1 MIQFLIEASYWSAYY
16 MKWKNEDHI
25 PFFTGIYTVVV
36 TLIIN
41 IMTLLIIIQLH
52 TNWTAID
59 DVFDLLPDGF
69 MIKENKPLMMLF
81 GVPIV
86 LILTAILSKVMY
98 SKMNRKEIMSHFKRM
113 PPKRQTIGKTIFIL
127 YFAGS
132 IILAL
137 ALGSI
142 IGRQKNDAKENIRLN
157 QRREMMKEIFDN
169 NDTLQMYKYKFPN
182 PNNADKK

>member
-59 DVFDLLPDGF
+59 DVF
-69 MIKENKPLMMLF
+69 
-81 GVPIV
+81 
-86 LILTAILSKVMY
+86 
-98 SKMNRKEIMSHFKRM
+98 
-113 PPKRQTIGKTIFIL
+113 
-127 YFAGS
+127 GS
-132 IILAL
+132 DI
-137 ALGSI
+137 
-142 IGRQKNDAKENIRLN
+142 NCN
-157 QRREMMKEIFDN
+157 
-169 NDTLQMYKYKFPN
+169 T
-182 PNNADKK
+182 